1 MVTMQD
7 DELQVLG
14 RGTASKRNRKKFVW
28 GAIIIAF
35 AFMTLW
41 IWRFIT
47 SVENQDGR
55 AEIGSTLNDDLRRL
69 ATGLL
74 NRELTELNGL
84 QGQVIVME
92 VETGAIKAM
101 VGLERKYDGSYEP
114 CENFAYQQEPGS
126 IVKTAVMLA
135 LLETGEV
142 KLTDEVDVDN
152 GIWALDELYTI
163 RDHNWSRGGYGVIN
177 MERVLEVSSN
187 IGISKMVQKVFK
199 GREQEFFNSLAR
211 MSFGEPSSVEGI
223 EGLKP
228 MRYSSPKDSTWAYR
242 QLLWSAI
249 GYDRFMTSIQTLA
262 FYNAIANDGRMV
274 KPSLRKGEAEVI
286 NEQIASKENIA
297 EIQKALYHVVSE
309 GLAKPAGTPL
319 VEVAGKTGTAQV
331 RSLYGESGTEESEY
345 NVSFCGYFPAFAPKY
360 SIIISLNKMG
370 LPTSGGQM
378 AGSVFHDIVEWMVH
392 HGWIDEDNK

>member
-1 MVTMQD
+1 
-7 DELQVLG
+7 
-14 RGTASKRNRKKFVW
+14 
-28 GAIIIAF
+28 
-35 AFMTLW
+35 
-41 IWRFIT
+41 
-47 SVENQDGR
+47 
-55 AEIGSTLNDDLRRL
+55 
-69 ATGLL
+69 
-74 NRELTELNGL
+74 
-84 QGQVIVME
+84 
-92 VETGAIKAM
+92 
-101 VGLERKYDGSYEP
+101 
-114 CENFAYQQEPGS
+114 
-126 IVKTAVMLA
+126 
-135 LLETGEV
+135 
-142 KLTDEVDVDN
+142 
-152 GIWALDELYTI
+152 
-163 RDHNWSRGGYGVIN
+163 
-177 MERVLEVSSN
+177 
-187 IGISKMVQKVFK
+187 
-199 GREQEFFNSLAR
+199 
-211 MSFGEPSSVEGI
+211 
-223 EGLKP
+223 
-228 MRYSSPKDSTWAYR
+228 
-242 QLLWSAI
+242 
-249 GYDRFMTSIQTLA
+249 MTSIQTLA